1 MTKKKWAIGIA
12 AVGILGGGAFYLAP
26 TVQEGAIIKSD
37 TVKQDKFDDLK
48 EVEVEIMDTSSFG
61 DENLE
66 KWFKEN
72 EAKKG
77 ETLYFDNTHT
87 YVLVSAGKESK
98 DNEIIWL
105 DGLRSTKEALVVG
118 YEFKDGK
125 EYGVKNEGEHIP
137 TLLIRTEG
145 EFKKVKGVVVE
156 KPEVKP
162 EPAKVTEKVDE
173 GDKVTDKEGSEKA
186 EKSREESKKEAKEA
200 ELKKSS
206 AKDEKSDEKDE
217 DKVE

>member
-26 TVQEGAIIKSD
+26 TVQEGAVIKSD

-48 EVEVEIMDTSSFG
+48 EVEVEIMDTSTFS
-61 DENLE
+61 DEHLE

-77 ETLYFDNTHT
+77 EALYFDNTHT
-87 YVLVSAGKESK
+87 YILVSAGEESK

-105 DGLRSTKEALVVG
+105 DGLRSAKETLVVG

-125 EYGVKNEGEHIP
+125 EYGVKNEGKHIP

-162 EPAKVTEKVDE
+162 EPVKVTEDVKE
-173 GDKVTDKEGSEKA
+173 GDKVADKKEAKKV

-206 AKDEKSDEKDE
+206 EKAEKSAEKE
-217 DKVE
+217 DKAE